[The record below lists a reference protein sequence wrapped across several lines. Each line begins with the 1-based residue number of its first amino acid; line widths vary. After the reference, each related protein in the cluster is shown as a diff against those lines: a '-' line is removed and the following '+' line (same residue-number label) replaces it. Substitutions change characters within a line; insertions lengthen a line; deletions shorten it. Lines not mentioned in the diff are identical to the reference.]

1 MNDSPTRLLLVQDNV
16 ADAGLL
22 RAALSE
28 ASSNKFGFRLVH
40 VAKVAEALTLLKEG
54 SFDIVL
60 LDLFLP
66 DAHGMDAI
74 MRIKDAAPS
83 LPIVVVMGLDDEN
96 VAMEAMRTG
105 AQDYWVKGQIDGR
118 VLVRSI
124 RYAIERR
131 KADVQIQQQRDRQ
144 AILHQVNLAVTSTLD
159 LQAVVQILLD
169 QIVHLFPDFA
179 TTVRFLNEETG
190 DFDPVAC
197 RNLDENAWR
206 TTARRSAGG
215 LTHIVADTRRPLA
228 IADVQNDARARN
240 ADFFRSHGLMS
251 YLGIPLFVEN
261 ELMGVIAFYTR
272 HPHDFTAD
280 EIEFF
285 STLGGQA
292 AMAIHNS
299 RLYER
304 IKTARDALEKA
315 LEVKSLLMGVMVH
328 ELRTPIQVIMGNA
341 ELLADGHS
349 GQLNPD
355 QKERI
360 RMIDN
365 GADEMLRLIDST
377 LDMIRLERGKMRLVV
392 AMVDVSVLL
401 AELQAE
407 LAETFQR
414 KGIAL
419 DVHLPPPDTTMKTDR
434 VKLKEI
440 LRNLVENARKFTH
453 DGKVTIEFASKD
465 DRRVEFVVK
474 DTGIGIRSEIL
485 PKIFELFYQV
495 DSSPKEHV
503 GVGLG
508 LNIVKRL
515 VSAMSGEIDVA
526 SEVGKGTAFRVVL
539 PREITGSGSDWA

>member
-1 MNDSPTRLLLVQDNV
+1 
-16 ADAGLL
+16 
-22 RAALSE
+22 
-28 ASSNKFGFRLVH
+28 
-40 VAKVAEALTLLKEG
+40 
-54 SFDIVL
+54 
-60 LDLFLP
+60 
-66 DAHGMDAI
+66 
-74 MRIKDAAPS
+74 
-83 LPIVVVMGLDDEN
+83 
-96 VAMEAMRTG
+96 
-105 AQDYWVKGQIDGR
+105 
-118 VLVRSI
+118 
-124 RYAIERR
+124 
-131 KADVQIQQQRDRQ
+131 
-144 AILHQVNLAVTSTLD
+144 
-159 LQAVVQILLD
+159 
-169 QIVHLFPDFA
+169 
-179 TTVRFLNEETG
+179 
-190 DFDPVAC
+190 
-197 RNLDENAWR
+197 
-206 TTARRSAGG
+206 
-215 LTHIVADTRRPLA
+215 
-228 IADVQNDARARN
+228 
-240 ADFFRSHGLMS
+240 
-251 YLGIPLFVEN
+251 
-261 ELMGVIAFYTR
+261 
-272 HPHDFTAD
+272 
-280 EIEFF
+280 
-285 STLGGQA
+285 
-292 AMAIHNS
+292 
-299 RLYER
+299 
-304 IKTARDALEKA
+304 
-315 LEVKSLLMGVMVH
+315 MVH

-341 ELLADGHS
+341 ELLADAHS

-392 AMVDVSVLL
+392 AVVDVSVLL

-453 DGKVTIEFASKD
+453 DGKVTIEFASRD
-465 DRRVEFVVK
+465 DGRVEFVVK
-474 DTGIGIRSEIL
+474 DTGIGIRNEIL

-539 PREITGSGSDWA
+539 PREITVSGSDWA